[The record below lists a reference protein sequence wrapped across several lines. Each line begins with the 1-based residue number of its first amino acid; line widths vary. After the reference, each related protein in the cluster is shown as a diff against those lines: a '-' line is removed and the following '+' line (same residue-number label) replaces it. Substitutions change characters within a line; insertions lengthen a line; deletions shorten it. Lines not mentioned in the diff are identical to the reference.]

1 MIHGLGGTVT
11 FPVGTV
17 GAARQAEAVV
27 NSVRPGSAGVTGF
40 IPAGKGDNDIVPLSI
55 TIAGTSYD
63 ATYVENIVKT
73 GDTPA
78 IITLLVNSGVPSSD
92 PGINA
97 GVTSSTG
104 VTVRPMQ
111 LVDMATQTV
120 VPTPQQAS
128 NPPIMSPT
136 VPASTSV
143 IGSTIFGLPTTW
155 VLGAVGIGVVLFM
168 MEKH

>member
-40 IPAGKGDNDIVPLSI
+40 IPAGKGDTDMVTLGINIG
-55 TIAGTSYD
+55 GTQYD
-63 ATYVENIVKT
+63 AVYVENIVKN

-78 IITLLVNSGVPSSD
+78 IIALLTASGIQASD
-92 PGINA
+92 PTINA
-97 GVTSSTG
+97 GVTASTG
-104 VTVRPMQ
+104 ITVRPMQ
-111 LVDMATQTV
+111 LVDMASQTV

-128 NPPIMSPT
+128 NPPIMTPDA
-136 VPASTSV
+136 PASTL
-143 IGSTIFGLPTTW
+143 FGLPTMW
-155 VLGAVGIGVVLFM
+155 VIGGVGAAILLFM
-168 MEKH
+168 MEK

>member
-17 GAARQAEAVV
+17 GAARQAEAVI

-40 IPAGKGDNDIVPLSI
+40 IPEGKGDNDMVTLGI
-55 TIAGTSYD
+55 TIGTVNYD
-63 ATYVENIVKT
+63 AVTVENLVKS

-78 IITLLVNSGVPSSD
+78 IISLLTMSGIQATD

-97 GVTSSTG
+97 GVTVST
-104 VTVRPMQ
+104 VVPVRPMQ

-120 VPTPQQAS
+120 IPTPQQAS
-128 NPPIMSPT
+128 NPPIMTPNVT
-136 VPASTSV
+136 DTS
-143 IGSTIFGLPTTW
+143 GTIFGFPTTY
-155 VLGAVGIGVVLFM
+155 VLGAVGVGLALYL
-168 MEKH
+168 MEKS